1 MTTNFCWPSET
12 QIESLFQRPA
22 AADHKTDISNFD
34 TAAMA
39 LAALL
44 VESPVATVFQ
54 LCLVFSFHIG
64 CRTLHLLMS
73 SPRSVPRSSP
83 RFVPR
88 SLPTSAERSSPRPA
102 LSSSPGSLPRSLP
115 SPAMR
120 SSRIIA
126 ARTAAKSHQ
135 SYSEKPSVTCQEA
148 RAHRRKH

>member
-12 QIESLFQRPA
+12 VRLSLYSPRTA
-22 AADHKTDISNFD
+22 AADHKTDPSNFD
-34 TAAMA
+34 
-39 LAALL
+39 LAATLCRYILL
-44 VESPVATVFQ
+44 SLAEFQ
-54 LCLVFSFHIG
+54 LCLVVSPHIG
-64 CRTLHLLMS
+64 CRNLRL
-73 SPRSVPRSSP
+73 PRSSP

-88 SLPTSAERSSPRPA
+88 LSPRSAQRSSPRPA